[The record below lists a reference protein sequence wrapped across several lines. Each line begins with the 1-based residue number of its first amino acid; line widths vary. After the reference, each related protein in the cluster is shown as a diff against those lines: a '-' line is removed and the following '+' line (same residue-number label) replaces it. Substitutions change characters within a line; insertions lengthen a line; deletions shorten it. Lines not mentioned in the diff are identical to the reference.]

1 MKCLIISKRRFG
13 YTFRMRIVMSIL
25 ALIPLMAIGAV
36 FVDGMGTEW
45 FGTIRGGIEATFGI
59 TFPSPQN
66 RLYYLSKMA
75 GASALWILIAA
86 FWVNPLRTYVRF
98 DLVEFKKLLGAAA
111 IGYAF
116 LHFLLFIASYD
127 FAAGRIAG
135 LFGTHLALGAGLAAL
150 LVIAIVPHVRAW
162 YKLLYIGIVLVI
174 VHLLL
179 GYCELTP
186 PHIAAVTL
194 LSLGLALRLIKR

>member
-1 MKCLIISKRRFG
+1 
-13 YTFRMRIVMSIL
+13 MRIVMIIL
-25 ALIPLMAIGAV
+25 ALIPLLAMGAV
-36 FVDGMGTEW
+36 LVDGMGTEW
-45 FGTIRGGIEATFGI
+45 FKPIRSGIEATFGI
-59 TFPSPQN
+59 VFPSPQN
-66 RLYYLSKMA
+66 RLYYLSGMA

-98 DLVEFKKLLGAAA
+98 DLVEFKKLLGASA
-111 IGYAF
+111 IGYAL
-116 LHFLLFIASYD
+116 LHFALFLAAYD

-135 LFGTHLALGAGLAAL
+135 LFGTQMALSAGLAAL
-150 LVIAIVPHVRAW
+150 LVIAVVPHVRAW
-162 YKLLYIGIVLVI
+162 YKLLYIGVVLVI

-179 GYCELTP
+179 VERELTT